1 MRAKRQRVYGTAAA
15 ALALVWLLAWGG
27 YEWAKHARATAD
39 KLRAYM
45 ESVSL
50 SALTGEARAQALREA
65 ARQLNALSPEERRK
79 ARVEQLW
86 RRWFEQ
92 MTEEERASFVDA
104 TMPSGFKQMLGAF
117 EQMPEAQRRR
127 AVADSLRRL
136 KQAQDEMA
144 SENPEQ
150 WREQWGTNQPVALSD
165 ELQQRVTRIG
175 LNTFYSQSSAQTK
188 AELAPVLEELQRAME
203 SGRLLRRPHP

>member
-1 MRAKRQRVYGTAAA
+1 M
-15 ALALVWLLAWGG
+15 ALVWLLALGG
-27 YEWAKHARATAD
+27 YEWAKHARATAE
-39 KLRAYM
+39 KLRVYM

-50 SALTGEARAQALREA
+50 SALEGEARARAIAEA
-65 ARQLNALSPEERRK
+65 ARQLNALAPEERRK

-92 MTEEERASFVDA
+92 MTEEERAGFVDA

-144 SENPEQ
+144 SENPDQ
-150 WREQWGTNQPVALSD
+150 WREQWGTNQPVVLSE